1 MEENKEQFKDVKT
14 RFLNLI
20 LDNGVSLSITVAF
33 CFALY
38 YILHEHN
45 KLLVDQLFKLIEDK
59 RVLTE
64 RLLECYK
71 YQKND

>member
-1 MEENKEQFKDVKT
+1 MEENKEQYKDIKD

-20 LDNGVSLSITVAF
+20 LDNGVGLSITVAF

-45 KLLVDQLFKLIEDK
+45 KLLLEQLYKIIEDK

>member
-1 MEENKEQFKDVKT
+1 MEENKEPFKDVKT

-20 LDNGVSLSITVAF
+20 LENGVSLSITVAF

-45 KLLVDQLFKLIEDK
+45 KLLLEQLYKVIEDK
-59 RVLTE
+59 RQLTE

>member
-1 MEENKEQFKDVKT
+1 MEEDKEQFTDVKT

>member
-1 MEENKEQFKDVKT
+1 MMLKQE
-14 RFLNLI
+14 FLNLI

-71 YQKND
+71 YNKE

>member
-1 MEENKEQFKDVKT
+1 MEENKEQFNDVKT

-20 LDNGVSLSITVAF
+20 LDHGVSLSITVAF

-45 KLLVDQLFKLIEDK
+45 KLIVEQLFKLIEEK
-59 RVLTE
+59 KTLTNQ
-64 RLLECYK
+64 LLECYK
-71 YQKND
+71 YKNK

>member
-1 MEENKEQFKDVKT
+1 MENKEKFIDVKA

-45 KLLVDQLFKLIEDK
+45 KLLLEQLYVIIEDK
-59 RVLTE
+59 RQLTE
-64 RLLECYK
+64 RLLDCYK
-71 YQKND
+71 YNKE

>member
-1 MEENKEQFKDVKT
+1 MENKEQFTDVKT
-14 RFLNLI
+14 KFLNLI

-71 YQKND
+71 YNKE

>member
-1 MEENKEQFKDVKT
+1 MEDNKEQFKDVKT

-45 KLLVDQLFKLIEDK
+45 KLLLEQLYKIIEDK

>member
-1 MEENKEQFKDVKT
+1 MEENKEQFTDVKT
-14 RFLNLI
+14 KFLNLI

-45 KLLVDQLFKLIEDK
+45 KLLVDQLFKIIEDK

-71 YQKND
+71 YQNND

>member
-1 MEENKEQFKDVKT
+1 MEDKNNFTDVKT

-45 KLLVDQLFKLIEDK
+45 KLLLEQLYKVIEDK
-59 RVLTE
+59 RQLTE

-71 YQKND
+71 YNKE

>member
-1 MEENKEQFKDVKT
+1 MQENKEPFKDVKT

-45 KLLVDQLFKLIEDK
+45 KLLLEQLYKVIEDK
-59 RVLTE
+59 RQLTE

>member
-1 MEENKEQFKDVKT
+1 MEENKEQFTDVKT

-45 KLLVDQLFKLIEDK
+45 KLLLEQLYKIIEDK

-71 YQKND
+71 YNKE

>member
-1 MEENKEQFKDVKT
+1 MEEKKQYKDIKT

-45 KLLVDQLFKLIEDK
+45 KLLLEQLYKIIEDK

>member
-1 MEENKEQFKDVKT
+1 MEEKEQYKDIKT

-38 YILHEHN
+38 NILHEHN
-45 KLLVDQLFKLIEDK
+45 KLITEQLFKMIEDK
-59 RVLTE
+59 KVLTE

>member
-45 KLLVDQLFKLIEDK
+45 KLITEQLFKIIEDK

-71 YQKND
+71 YQNND